1 MKHRIQLSLLMAAAL
16 STGSLRATDD
26 FAQGDL
32 ALVFYSV
39 STPAPGSF
47 GTEYYVF
54 NLGPASSFRENTQ
67 NNVPVTTVNPTISS
81 SNIAADLSS
90 VFGPGWADQGTV
102 RMMVVGNIQGG
113 QSANGDVSRTFYF
126 SAGRSSLNSGQIGYD
141 AMTPFTYVQGNA
153 EGKTLGSSVRGA
165 VSNELTTFLNTS
177 TNGAITVGNVTS
189 GANLSGT
196 RITTSVSPNLSFFVP
211 PSRPNYFQIVDN
223 PTAILRS
230 GTLPGTANVEAAV
243 DVFRILNNLTNSD
256 LTSGSSTGNAV
267 VGQGQYIGSITLDTA
282 GNLKVQAVGASA
294 PTANFAS
301 WAVDNGVTGGPGGD
315 SDFDGISNLLE
326 YALNLNF
333 AGPDGSA
340 GTVSGRTTTFT
351 KRAVAVTNNDI
362 TYAIE
367 ESDDLGISDAW
378 TVVTPTTN
386 TTSEISYT
394 LPLGSPKKFARLVVT
409 QVL

>member
-1 MKHRIQLSLLMAAAL
+1 MAAAL

-39 STPAPGSF
+39 SNPAPGSF

-67 NNVPVTTVNPTISS
+67 NNVSVKTVNPTISNA
-81 SNIAADLSS
+81 NIAADLSS
-90 VFGPGWADQGTV
+90 VFGPGWADDGTV
-102 RMMVVGNIQGG
+102 RMMVVGTIQGG
-113 QSANGDVSRTFYF
+113 QSANGDTSRTIYF
-126 SAGRSSLNSGQIGYD
+126 SAARTSLNSGQTGYD

-153 EGKTLGSSVRGA
+153 GGNTLSSSVRA
-165 VSNELTTFLNTS
+165 AINNNLTTFLYTS
-177 TNGAITVGNVTS
+177 TNGAITAGNVTS
-189 GANLSGT
+189 GANISGT
-196 RITTSVSPNLSFFVP
+196 RITTSVFTPLSTFVP
-211 PSRPNYFQIVDN
+211 PSQPNYFQTLEN
-223 PTAILRS
+223 PTVILRP

-243 DVFRILNNLTNSD
+243 DVFRILNNLTTNAPD
-256 LTSGSSTGNAV
+256 LTSGSSSGDAV
-267 VGQGQYIGSITLDTA
+267 VGQGQYIGAITLDTA

-294 PTANFAS
+294 PAANFAS
-301 WAVDNGVTGGPGGD
+301 WAAENNVTGGPQGD
-315 SDFDGISNLLE
+315 SDLDGISNLLE
-326 YALNLNF
+326 YALNLNLT
-333 AGPDGSA
+333 GSDGSP

-378 TVVTPTTN
+378 AVVTPTTN

-409 QVL
+409 QVP